1 MATTRHPFLR
11 GLIGLFLALTV
22 FFVLVS
28 LFSSLLRKS
37 GGISLADKIAVI
49 PITGVLTDSR
59 RVLEQL
65 DEFKKQEKVKAI
77 VVRIDSPGGAVGPAQ
92 EIFEEIKKVR
102 AHKKVVASIG
112 SVGASGGYYVA
123 CAGERVVANPGA
135 LVGSIG
141 VIIEYANF
149 EELLQKIGLKGVVLK
164 SGKYKD
170 VLSPIREMTE
180 EERALIQNV
189 IDNVH
194 QQFVNAV
201 AEERRLSPAQVE
213 TISDARIFT
222 GIQAKELG
230 LVDELGN
237 FRDAVDLAANMAGI
251 QGEPQLIYAEKRLP
265 WMDYFLEQ
273 VWNRLEEKVFVPY
286 RFSFRSPIG

>member
-22 FFVLVS
+22 FFILMS
-28 LFSSLLRKS
+28 LFSSLLRN
-37 GGISLADKIAVI
+37 GDGISLADKIAVI
-49 PITGVLTDSR
+49 PVTGLLTDSR
-59 RVLEQL
+59 QVLEQL
-65 DEFKKQEKVKAI
+65 DEFKKQERVKAI
-77 VVRIDSPGGAVGPAQ
+77 VIRIDSPGGGVGPAQ
-92 EIFEEIKKVR
+92 EIFGEIKKVR
-102 AHKKVVASIG
+102 KHKKVVASIG

-170 VLSPIREMTE
+170 VLSPIREMTD

-194 QQFVNAV
+194 QQFINAV

-213 TISDARIFT
+213 TIADARIFT
-222 GIQAKELG
+222 GLQAKELG

-237 FRDAVDLAANMAGI
+237 FRDAVELAAKMAGI
-251 QGEPQLIYAEKRLP
+251 QGEPQLVYAEKKLP

-273 VWNRLEEKVFVPY
+273 AWNKLEEKVFVPY
-286 RFSFRSPIG
+286 KFSFRSLVR